1 MNKIIIILLFI
12 IPYFFQA
19 QNLAVNLVNQNEFLT
34 PGKVQTLVFKITNPF
49 SKDILVTPKVTLPKG
64 WILAAAPYEL
74 DLAANETKIYLAAIQ
89 VPINTSKG
97 KDSIHLIINDK
108 TNAILYS
115 QDFALMVSQVQRI
128 TLDVIS
134 TPSYVKAGDTIHSFF
149 ILKNEGNVEENIFI
163 ETSAAT
169 FVKGDNPILL
179 SPGMAATINAYQSTD
194 LKQPK
199 PSQNL
204 IKLTASV
211 KSDTTQSVFASQI
224 TNVIPAFP
232 VNEDVWLRFPIRV
245 AATYIGT
252 QQRNDYKSGFQGE
265 IYGRGALNE
274 ENTKFLEFRAIGPDR
289 FGLTVFSQYEEY
301 FINYKSNNFYAHLGD
316 KIFSSS
322 FLTEFSRYGRG
333 VELRQKYKKLEV
345 GGFYNKPRFFKDI
358 KEEINVYAKVN
369 FNAKNNI
376 RYGYLL
382 KRKDIDQED
391 HLHYVSG
398 ETNVFDKIGIQG
410 EYAVSNNE
418 KTQGTAWQLQA
429 QTYFNDL
436 NVSASYIY
444 ASPHFSGY
452 YRDTQFFTSNVNYRV
467 LPKLNLSANYQKD
480 ARNFERDT
488 LYGAAPFRE
497 AFQIGIRYNYLK
509 SGAVSLFSGTQ
520 EYEDRM
526 EHKQFF
532 YKERFNRIELT
543 QDIYKFSVNFQ
554 MFFAETTNF
563 LINSTGKTA
572 IQTANVSYN
581 YKRNS
586 ISLYGSYS
594 TVSRYAAKDEKL
606 FLYGGRINA
615 TIDDRW
621 YLSLFYQNT
630 YYLEEYYRDRNL
642 LELALNYRIS
652 PRQQI
657 NMLSRYAFAQKQLE
671 NKDFSFSVR
680 YALDIHAPIK
690 KVKEYG
696 FFEGNITTLESAQI
710 QGVKL
715 HLGPYSAITDER
727 GHFLF
732 KNVKPDTYF
741 LEIEQ
746 GTLGVKDITD
756 IDIPAKV
763 TIVEGGN
770 YLDFGITKASNIK
783 GTIILDDKDIA
794 DKEQSVIVEI
804 MSDNQVFRK
813 ICKIT
818 KPFDFTYL
826 RPGDWKLKVYRSA
839 LDSKYKILTDEI
851 NLTLNPNE
859 EKQVQIKISKTEKEI
874 KYLQKP
880 MKVGFNTSKDK
891 K

>member
-19 QNLAVNLVNQNEFLT
+19 QNLAVNLVNQNEFIT

-49 SKDILVTPKVTLPKG
+49 PKDILVTPKVTLPSG
-64 WILAAAPYEL
+64 WILAAAPYDL
-74 DLAANETKIYLAAIQ
+74 NLAANETKIYLVAIQ
-89 VPINTSKG
+89 VPINSSKG
-97 KDSIHLIINDK
+97 EDSIHLIINDK
-108 TNAILYS
+108 TNTILYS
-115 QDFALMVSQVQRI
+115 QDFALTVSQIQRI
-128 TLDVIS
+128 TLDLIS
-134 TPSYVKAGDTIHSFF
+134 APAYVKAGDTISSFF
-149 ILKNEGNVEENIFI
+149 ILKNEGNVQENIFI
-163 ETSAAT
+163 ETSAST
-169 FVKGDNPILL
+169 FIKGDNPILL
-179 SPGMAATINAYQSTD
+179 LPGMSSTINAYQVTA
-194 LKQPK
+194 LRQPK

-204 IKLTASV
+204 IKLTAAV

-232 VNEDVWLRFPIRV
+232 VNEDVWLRFPVRV
-245 AATYIGT
+245 AATYIGR
-252 QQRNDYKSGFQGE
+252 QQRNDYESGFQGE

-274 ENTKFLEFRAIGPDR
+274 ENTKLLEFRAIGPDR
-289 FGLTVFSQYEEY
+289 FGLTAFSQYEEY
-301 FINYKSNNFYAHLGD
+301 FINYKSNNFYAHIGD

-333 VELRQKYKKLEV
+333 IELRQKIKKLEV
-345 GGFYNKPRFFKDI
+345 GGFYNKPRFFRDI
-358 KEEINVYAKVN
+358 KEEINLYTKVN

-376 RYGYLL
+376 SYGYLL
-382 KRKDIDQED
+382 KRKDHQDD
-391 HLHYVSG
+391 HLQYVSG
-398 ETNVFDKIGIQG
+398 ETTVFDKIGIQG
-410 EYAVSNNE
+410 EYAISNND

-429 QTYFNDL
+429 QSYFNNL
-436 NVSASYIY
+436 NINVSYIH

-452 YRDTQFFTSNVNYRV
+452 YTDTQFFTSNVNYRI
-467 LPKLNLSANYQKD
+467 LPKLNLSVNYQKD

-509 SGAVSLFSGTQ
+509 RGALSLFNGTQ

-532 YKERFNRIELT
+532 YRERFNRIELS
-543 QDIYKFSVNFQ
+543 QDIYKFSINLQ

-563 LINSTGKTA
+563 LINSTGKTS
-572 IQTANVSYN
+572 IQTANLSYN

-594 TVSRYAAKDEKL
+594 TVSRYATKDEKL
-606 FLYGGRINA
+606 FLYGGRINT
-615 TIDDRW
+615 TIYDRW
-621 YLSLFYQNT
+621 DLSLFYQNT
-630 YYLEEYYRDRNL
+630 YYLEDYYRDRNL

-657 NMLSRYAFAQKQLE
+657 NMLSRYALAQNQLE
-671 NKDFSFSVR
+671 NKDFTFSIR

-690 KVKEYG
+690 KIKEYG
-696 FFEGNITTLESAQI
+696 FFEGNITTLESAQT

-770 YLDFGITKASNIK
+770 YFDFGITKASNIK
-783 GTIILDDKDIA
+783 GIIILDEKDVN

-804 MSDNQVFRK
+804 TSENSVLKK
-813 ICKIT
+813 ICNIT

-826 RPGDWKLKVYRSA
+826 RPGDWKLKVYRNG
-839 LDSKYKILTDEI
+839 LDSKYKILTDDI

-859 EKQVQIKISKTEKEI
+859 NKQVEIKISKAEKEI

-880 MKVGFNTSKDK
+880 MKVGFNNSKDK

>member
-19 QNLAVNLVNQNEFLT
+19 QNLAVNLVNQNEFIT

-49 SKDILVTPKVTLPKG
+49 PKDILVTPKVTLPSG
-64 WILAAAPYEL
+64 WILAAAPY
-74 DLAANETKIYLAAIQ
+74 DLNLGANETKIYLVAIQ
-89 VPINTSKG
+89 VPINSSKG
-97 KDSIHLIINDK
+97 EDSIHLIINDK
-108 TNAILYS
+108 TNIILYS
-115 QDFALMVSQVQRI
+115 QDFALTVSQIQRI
-128 TLDVIS
+128 TLDLIS
-134 TPSYVKAGDTIHSFF
+134 APAYVKAGDTISSFF
-149 ILKNEGNVEENIFI
+149 ILKNEGNVQENIFI
-163 ETSAAT
+163 ETSAST
-169 FVKGDNPILL
+169 FIKGDNPILL
-179 SPGMAATINAYQSTD
+179 LPGMSSTINAYQVTA
-194 LKQPK
+194 LRQPK

-204 IKLTASV
+204 IKLTAAV
-211 KSDTTQSVFASQI
+211 KSDTTQFVFASQI

-232 VNEDVWLRFPIRV
+232 VNEDVWLRFPVRV
-245 AATYIGT
+245 AATYIGR
-252 QQRNDYKSGFQGE
+252 QQRNDYESGFQGE

-274 ENTKFLEFRAIGPDR
+274 ENTKLLEFRAIGPDR
-289 FGLTVFSQYEEY
+289 FGLTAFSQYEEY
-301 FINYKSNNFYAHLGD
+301 FINYKSNNFYAHIGD

-333 VELRQKYKKLEV
+333 IELRQKIKKLEV
-345 GGFYNKPRFFKDI
+345 GGFYNKPRFFRDI
-358 KEEINVYAKVN
+358 KEEINLYTKVN

-376 RYGYLL
+376 SYGYLL
-382 KRKDIDQED
+382 KRKDHQDD
-391 HLHYVSG
+391 HLQYVSG
-398 ETNVFDKIGIQG
+398 ETTVFDKISIQG
-410 EYAVSNNE
+410 EYAISNNE

-429 QTYFNDL
+429 QSYFNNL
-436 NVSASYIY
+436 NINVSYIH

-452 YRDTQFFTSNVNYRV
+452 YTDTQFFTSNVNYRI
-467 LPKLNLSANYQKD
+467 LPKLNLSVNYQKD

-509 SGAVSLFSGTQ
+509 RGALSLFNGTQ

-532 YKERFNRIELT
+532 YRERFNRIELS
-543 QDIYKFSVNFQ
+543 QDIYKFSINLQ

-563 LINSTGKTA
+563 LINSTGKTS
-572 IQTANVSYN
+572 IQTANLSYN

-586 ISLYGSYS
+586 ISFYGSYS
-594 TVSRYAAKDEKL
+594 TVSRYATKDEKL
-606 FLYGGRINA
+606 FLYGGRINT
-615 TIDDRW
+615 TIYDRW
-621 YLSLFYQNT
+621 DLSLFYQNT
-630 YYLEEYYRDRNL
+630 YYLEDYYRDRNL

-657 NMLSRYAFAQKQLE
+657 NMLSRYALAQNQLE
-671 NKDFSFSVR
+671 NKDFTFSIR

-690 KVKEYG
+690 KIKEYG
-696 FFEGNITTLESAQI
+696 FFEGNITTLESAQT

-756 IDIPAKV
+756 IDIPAKI

-770 YLDFGITKASNIK
+770 YFDFGITKASNIK
-783 GTIILDDKDIA
+783 GIIILDEKDVN

-804 MSDNQVFRK
+804 TSENNVFKK
-813 ICKIT
+813 ICNIT

-826 RPGDWKLKVYRSA
+826 RPGDWKLKVYRNG
-839 LDSKYKILTDEI
+839 LDSKYKILTDDI

-859 EKQVQIKISKTEKEI
+859 NKQVEIKISKAEKEI

-880 MKVGFNTSKDK
+880 MKVGFNNSKDK

>member
-19 QNLAVNLVNQNEFLT
+19 QNLAVNLVNQNEFIT
-34 PGKVQTLVFKITNPF
+34 PGKVQTLVFKIANPF
-49 SKDILVTPKVTLPKG
+49 PKDILVTPKVTLPSG
-64 WILAAAPYEL
+64 WILAAAPYDL
-74 DLAANETKIYLAAIQ
+74 NLAANSTKIYLVAIQ
-89 VPINTSKG
+89 VPINSSKG
-97 KDSIHLIINDK
+97 EDSIHLIINDK
-108 TNAILYS
+108 TNTILYS
-115 QDFALMVSQVQRI
+115 QDFALTVSQIQRV
-128 TLDVIS
+128 TLDLIS
-134 TPSYVKAGDTIHSFF
+134 APAYVKAGDTISSFF
-149 ILKNEGNVEENIFI
+149 ILKNEGNVQENIFI
-163 ETSAAT
+163 ETSAST
-169 FVKGDNPILL
+169 FIKGDNPILL
-179 SPGMAATINAYQSTD
+179 LPGMSSTINAYQVTA
-194 LKQPK
+194 LRQPK

-204 IKLTASV
+204 IKLTAAV

-232 VNEDVWLRFPIRV
+232 VNEDVWLRFPVRV
-245 AATYIGT
+245 AATYIGR
-252 QQRNDYKSGFQGE
+252 QQRNDYESGFQGE

-274 ENTKFLEFRAIGPDR
+274 ENTKLLEFRAIGPDR
-289 FGLTVFSQYEEY
+289 FGLTAFSQYEEY
-301 FINYKSNNFYAHLGD
+301 FINYKSNNFYAHIGD

-333 VELRQKYKKLEV
+333 IELRQKIKKLEV
-345 GGFYNKPRFFKDI
+345 GGFYNKPRFFRDI
-358 KEEINVYAKVN
+358 KEEINLYTKVN

-376 RYGYLL
+376 SYGYLL
-382 KRKDIDQED
+382 KRKDHQDD
-391 HLHYVSG
+391 HLQYVSG
-398 ETNVFDKIGIQG
+398 ETTVFDKIGIQG
-410 EYAVSNNE
+410 EYAISNNE

-429 QTYFNDL
+429 QSYFNNL
-436 NVSASYIY
+436 NINVSYIH

-452 YRDTQFFTSNVNYRV
+452 YTDTQFFTSNVNYRI
-467 LPKLNLSANYQKD
+467 LPKLNLSVNYQKD

-509 SGAVSLFSGTQ
+509 RGALSLFNGTQ

-532 YKERFNRIELT
+532 YRERFNRIELS
-543 QDIYKFSVNFQ
+543 QDIYKFSINLQ

-563 LINSTGKTA
+563 LINSTGKTF
-572 IQTANVSYN
+572 IQTANLSYN

-594 TVSRYAAKDEKL
+594 TVSRYATKDEKL
-606 FLYGGRINA
+606 FLYGGRINT
-615 TIDDRW
+615 TIYDRW
-621 YLSLFYQNT
+621 DLSLFYQNT
-630 YYLEEYYRDRNL
+630 YYLEDYYRDRNL

-657 NMLSRYAFAQKQLE
+657 NMLSRYALAQNQLE
-671 NKDFSFSVR
+671 NKDFTFSIR

-690 KVKEYG
+690 KIKEYG
-696 FFEGNITTLESAQI
+696 FFEGNITTLESAQT

-756 IDIPAKV
+756 IDIPAKI

-770 YLDFGITKASNIK
+770 YFDFGITKASNIK
-783 GTIILDDKDIA
+783 GIIILDEKDVN

-804 MSDNQVFRK
+804 TSENSVFKK
-813 ICKIT
+813 ICNIT

-826 RPGDWKLKVYRSA
+826 RPGDWKLKVYRNG
-839 LDSKYKILTDEI
+839 LDSKYKILTDDI

-859 EKQVQIKISKTEKEI
+859 NKQVEIKINKAEREI

-880 MKVGFNTSKDK
+880 MKVGFNNSKDK

>member
-19 QNLAVNLVNQNEFLT
+19 QNLAVNLVNQNEFIT

-49 SKDILVTPKVTLPKG
+49 PKDILVTPKVTLPSG
-64 WILAAAPYEL
+64 WILAAAPYDL
-74 DLAANETKIYLAAIQ
+74 NLAANETKIYLVAIQ
-89 VPINTSKG
+89 VPINSSKG
-97 KDSIHLIINDK
+97 EDSIHLIINDK
-108 TNAILYS
+108 TNTILYS
-115 QDFALMVSQVQRI
+115 QDFALTVSQIQRI
-128 TLDVIS
+128 TLDLIS
-134 TPSYVKAGDTIHSFF
+134 APAYVKAGDTISSFF
-149 ILKNEGNVEENIFI
+149 ILKNEGNVQENIFI
-163 ETSAAT
+163 ETSAST
-169 FVKGDNPILL
+169 FIKGDNPILL
-179 SPGMAATINAYQSTD
+179 LPGMSSTINAYQVTA
-194 LKQPK
+194 LRQPK

-204 IKLTASV
+204 IKLTAAV

-232 VNEDVWLRFPIRV
+232 VNEDVWLRFPVRV
-245 AATYIGT
+245 AATYIGR
-252 QQRNDYKSGFQGE
+252 QQRNDYESGFQGE

-274 ENTKFLEFRAIGPDR
+274 ENTKLLEFRAIGPDR
-289 FGLTVFSQYEEY
+289 FGLTAFSQYEEY
-301 FINYKSNNFYAHLGD
+301 FINYKSNNFYAHIGD

-333 VELRQKYKKLEV
+333 IELRQKIKKLEV
-345 GGFYNKPRFFKDI
+345 GGFYNKPRFFRDI
-358 KEEINVYAKVN
+358 KEEINLYTKVN

-376 RYGYLL
+376 SYGYLL
-382 KRKDIDQED
+382 KRKDHQDD
-391 HLHYVSG
+391 HLQYVSG
-398 ETNVFDKIGIQG
+398 ETTVFDKIGIQG
-410 EYAVSNNE
+410 EYAISNND

-429 QTYFNDL
+429 QSYFNNL
-436 NVSASYIY
+436 NVNVSYIH

-452 YRDTQFFTSNVNYRV
+452 YTDTQFFTSNVNYRI
-467 LPKLNLSANYQKD
+467 LPKLNLSVNYQKD

-509 SGAVSLFSGTQ
+509 RGALSLFNGTQ

-532 YKERFNRIELT
+532 YRERFNRIELS
-543 QDIYKFSVNFQ
+543 QDIYKFSINLQ

-563 LINSTGKTA
+563 LINSTGKTS
-572 IQTANVSYN
+572 IQTANLSYN

-594 TVSRYAAKDEKL
+594 TVSRYATKDEKL
-606 FLYGGRINA
+606 FLYGGRINT
-615 TIDDRW
+615 TIYDRW
-621 YLSLFYQNT
+621 DLSLFYQNT
-630 YYLEEYYRDRNL
+630 YYLEDYYRDRNL

-657 NMLSRYAFAQKQLE
+657 NMLSRYALAQNQLE
-671 NKDFSFSVR
+671 NKDFTFSIR

-690 KVKEYG
+690 KIKEYG
-696 FFEGNITTLESAQI
+696 FFEGNITTLESAQT

-756 IDIPAKV
+756 IDIPAKI

-770 YLDFGITKASNIK
+770 YFDFGITKASNIK
-783 GTIILDDKDIA
+783 GIIILDEKDVN

-804 MSDNQVFRK
+804 TSENSVFKK
-813 ICKIT
+813 ICNIT

-826 RPGDWKLKVYRSA
+826 RPGDWKLKVYRNG
-839 LDSKYKILTDEI
+839 LDSKYKILTDDI

-859 EKQVQIKISKTEKEI
+859 NKQVEIKISKAEKEI

-880 MKVGFNTSKDK
+880 MKVGFNNSKDK

>member
-19 QNLAVNLVNQNEFLT
+19 QNLAVNLVNQNEFIT

-49 SKDILVTPKVTLPKG
+49 PKDILVTPKVTLPSG
-64 WILAAAPYEL
+64 WILAAAPYDL
-74 DLAANETKIYLAAIQ
+74 NLAANETKIYLVAIQ
-89 VPINTSKG
+89 VPINSSKG
-97 KDSIHLIINDK
+97 EDSIHLIINDK
-108 TNAILYS
+108 TNTILYS
-115 QDFALMVSQVQRI
+115 QDFALTVSQVQRI
-128 TLDVIS
+128 TLDLIS
-134 TPSYVKAGDTIHSFF
+134 APAYVKAGDTISSFF
-149 ILKNEGNVEENIFI
+149 ILKNEGNVQENIFI
-163 ETSAAT
+163 ETSAST
-169 FVKGDNPILL
+169 FIKGDNPILL
-179 SPGMAATINAYQSTD
+179 LPGMSSTINAYQVTA
-194 LKQPK
+194 LRQPK

-204 IKLTASV
+204 IKLTAAV

-232 VNEDVWLRFPIRV
+232 VNEDVWLRFPVRV
-245 AATYIGT
+245 AATYIGR
-252 QQRNDYKSGFQGE
+252 QQRNDYESGFQGE

-274 ENTKFLEFRAIGPDR
+274 ENTKLLEFRAIGPDR
-289 FGLTVFSQYEEY
+289 FGLTAFSQYEEY
-301 FINYKSNNFYAHLGD
+301 FINYKSNNFYAHIGD

-333 VELRQKYKKLEV
+333 IELRQKIKKLEV
-345 GGFYNKPRFFKDI
+345 GGFYNKPRFFRDI
-358 KEEINVYAKVN
+358 KEEINLYTKVN

-376 RYGYLL
+376 SYGYLL
-382 KRKDIDQED
+382 KRKDHQDD
-391 HLHYVSG
+391 HLQYVSG
-398 ETNVFDKIGIQG
+398 ETTVFDKIGIQG
-410 EYAVSNNE
+410 EYAISNND

-429 QTYFNDL
+429 QSYFNNL
-436 NVSASYIY
+436 NINVSYIH

-452 YRDTQFFTSNVNYRV
+452 YTDTQFFTSNVNYRI
-467 LPKLNLSANYQKD
+467 LPKLNLSVNYQKD

-509 SGAVSLFSGTQ
+509 RGALSLFNGTQ

-532 YKERFNRIELT
+532 YRERFNRIELS
-543 QDIYKFSVNFQ
+543 QDIYKFSINLQ

-563 LINSTGKTA
+563 LINSTGKTS

-594 TVSRYAAKDEKL
+594 TVSRYATKDEKL
-606 FLYGGRINA
+606 FLYGGRINT
-615 TIDDRW
+615 TIYDRW
-621 YLSLFYQNT
+621 DLSLFYQNT
-630 YYLEEYYRDRNL
+630 YYLEDYYRDRNL

-657 NMLSRYAFAQKQLE
+657 NMLSRYALAQNQLE
-671 NKDFSFSVR
+671 NKDFTFSIR

-690 KVKEYG
+690 KIKEYG
-696 FFEGNITTLESAQI
+696 FFEGNITTLESAQT

-756 IDIPAKV
+756 IDIPAKI

-770 YLDFGITKASNIK
+770 YFDFGITKASNIK
-783 GTIILDDKDIA
+783 GIIILDEKDVN

-804 MSDNQVFRK
+804 TSENSVFKK
-813 ICKIT
+813 ICNIT

-826 RPGDWKLKVYRSA
+826 RPGNWKLKVYRNG
-839 LDSKYKILTDEI
+839 LDSKYKILTDDI

-859 EKQVQIKISKTEKEI
+859 NKQVEIKINKAEREI

-880 MKVGFNTSKDK
+880 MKVGFNNSKDK

>member
-34 PGKVQTLVFKITNPF
+34 PGKVQTLVFKITNSFP
-49 SKDILVTPKVTLPKG
+49 KDILVTPKVTLPSG
-64 WILAAAPYEL
+64 WILAAAPYDL
-74 DLAANETKIYLAAIQ
+74 NLAANETKIYLVAIQ
-89 VPINTSKG
+89 VPINSSKG
-97 KDSIHLIINDK
+97 EDSIHLIINDK
-108 TNAILYS
+108 TNTILYS
-115 QDFALMVSQVQRI
+115 QDFALTVSQIQRI
-128 TLDVIS
+128 TLDLIS
-134 TPSYVKAGDTIHSFF
+134 APAYVKAGDTISSFF
-149 ILKNEGNVEENIFI
+149 ILKNEGNVQENIFI
-163 ETSAAT
+163 ETSAST
-169 FVKGDNPILL
+169 FIKGDNPILL
-179 SPGMAATINAYQSTD
+179 LPGMSSTINAYQVTA
-194 LKQPK
+194 LRQPK

-204 IKLTASV
+204 IKLTAAV

-232 VNEDVWLRFPIRV
+232 VNEDVWLRFPVRV
-245 AATYIGT
+245 AATYIGR
-252 QQRNDYKSGFQGE
+252 QQRNDYESGFQGE

-274 ENTKFLEFRAIGPDR
+274 ENTKLLEFRAIGPDR
-289 FGLTVFSQYEEY
+289 FGLTAFSQYEEY
-301 FINYKSNNFYAHLGD
+301 FINYKSNNFYAHIGD

-333 VELRQKYKKLEV
+333 IELRQKIKKLEV
-345 GGFYNKPRFFKDI
+345 GGFYNKPRFFRDI
-358 KEEINVYAKVN
+358 KEEINLYTKVN

-376 RYGYLL
+376 SYGYLL
-382 KRKDIDQED
+382 KRKDHQDD
-391 HLHYVSG
+391 HLQYVSG
-398 ETNVFDKIGIQG
+398 ETTVFDKIGIQG
-410 EYAVSNNE
+410 EYAISNND

-429 QTYFNDL
+429 QSYFNNL
-436 NVSASYIY
+436 NVNVSYIH

-452 YRDTQFFTSNVNYRV
+452 YTDTQFFTSNVNYRI
-467 LPKLNLSANYQKD
+467 LPKLNLSVNYQKD

-509 SGAVSLFSGTQ
+509 RGALSLFNGTQ

-532 YKERFNRIELT
+532 YRERFNRIELS
-543 QDIYKFSVNFQ
+543 QDIYKFSINLQ

-563 LINSTGKTA
+563 LINSTGKTS
-572 IQTANVSYN
+572 IQTANLSYN

-594 TVSRYAAKDEKL
+594 TVSRYATKDEKL
-606 FLYGGRINA
+606 FLYGGRINT
-615 TIDDRW
+615 TIYDRW
-621 YLSLFYQNT
+621 DLSLFYQNT
-630 YYLEEYYRDRNL
+630 YYLEDYYRDRNL

-657 NMLSRYAFAQKQLE
+657 NMLSRYALAQNQLE
-671 NKDFSFSVR
+671 NKDFTFSIR

-690 KVKEYG
+690 KIKEYG
-696 FFEGNITTLESAQI
+696 FFEGNITTLESAQT

-756 IDIPAKV
+756 IDIPAKI

-770 YLDFGITKASNIK
+770 YFDFGITKASNIK
-783 GTIILDDKDIA
+783 GIIILDEKDVN

-804 MSDNQVFRK
+804 TSENSVFKK
-813 ICKIT
+813 ICNIT

-826 RPGDWKLKVYRSA
+826 RPGDWKLKVYRNG
-839 LDSKYKILTDEI
+839 LDSKYKILTDDI

-859 EKQVQIKISKTEKEI
+859 NKQVEIKISKAEREI

-880 MKVGFNTSKDK
+880 MKVGFNNSKDK

>member
-19 QNLAVNLVNQNEFLT
+19 QNLAVNLVNQNEFIT

-49 SKDILVTPKVTLPKG
+49 PKDILVTPKVTLPSG
-64 WILAAAPYEL
+64 WILAAAPYDL
-74 DLAANETKIYLAAIQ
+74 NLAANETKIYLVAIQ
-89 VPINTSKG
+89 VPINSSKG
-97 KDSIHLIINDK
+97 EDSIHLIINDK
-108 TNAILYS
+108 TNTILYS
-115 QDFALMVSQVQRI
+115 QDFALTVSQIQRI
-128 TLDVIS
+128 TLDLIS
-134 TPSYVKAGDTIHSFF
+134 APAYVKAGDTISSFF
-149 ILKNEGNVEENIFI
+149 ILKNEGNVQENIFI
-163 ETSAAT
+163 ETSAST
-169 FVKGDNPILL
+169 FIKGDNPILL
-179 SPGMAATINAYQSTD
+179 LPGMSSTINAYQVTA
-194 LKQPK
+194 LRQPK

-204 IKLTASV
+204 IKLTAAV
-211 KSDTTQSVFASQI
+211 KSDSTQSVFASQI

-232 VNEDVWLRFPIRV
+232 VNEDVWLRFPVRV
-245 AATYIGT
+245 AATYIGR
-252 QQRNDYKSGFQGE
+252 QQRNDYESGFQGE

-274 ENTKFLEFRAIGPDR
+274 ENTKLLEFRAIGPDR
-289 FGLTVFSQYEEY
+289 FGLTAFSQYEEY
-301 FINYKSNNFYAHLGD
+301 FINYKSNNFYAHIGD

-333 VELRQKYKKLEV
+333 IELRQKIKKLEV
-345 GGFYNKPRFFKDI
+345 GGFYNKPRFFRDI
-358 KEEINVYAKVN
+358 KEEINLYTKVN

-376 RYGYLL
+376 SYGYLL
-382 KRKDIDQED
+382 KRKDYQDD
-391 HLHYVSG
+391 HLQYVSG
-398 ETNVFDKIGIQG
+398 ETTVFDKIGIQG
-410 EYAVSNNE
+410 EYAISNND

-429 QTYFNDL
+429 QSYFNNL
-436 NVSASYIY
+436 NVNVSYIH

-452 YRDTQFFTSNVNYRV
+452 YTDTQFFTSNVNYRI
-467 LPKLNLSANYQKD
+467 LPKLNLSVNYQKD

-509 SGAVSLFSGTQ
+509 RGVLSLFNGTQ

-532 YKERFNRIELT
+532 YRERFNRIELS
-543 QDIYKFSVNFQ
+543 QDIYKFSINLQ

-563 LINSTGKTA
+563 LINSTGKTS
-572 IQTANVSYN
+572 IQTANLSYN

-594 TVSRYAAKDEKL
+594 TVSRYATKDEKL
-606 FLYGGRINA
+606 FLYGGRINT
-615 TIDDRW
+615 TIYDRW
-621 YLSLFYQNT
+621 DLSLFYQNT
-630 YYLEEYYRDRNL
+630 YYLEDYYRDRNL

-657 NMLSRYAFAQKQLE
+657 NMLSRYALAQNQLE
-671 NKDFSFSVR
+671 NKDFTFSIR

-690 KVKEYG
+690 KIKEYG
-696 FFEGNITTLESAQI
+696 FFEGNITTLESAQT

-756 IDIPAKV
+756 IDIPAKI
-763 TIVEGGN
+763 TIIEGGN
-770 YLDFGITKASNIK
+770 YFDFGITKASNIK
-783 GTIILDDKDIA
+783 GIIILDEKDVN
-794 DKEQSVIVEI
+794 DKEQSIIVEI
-804 MSDNQVFRK
+804 TSENSVFKK
-813 ICKIT
+813 ICNIT

-826 RPGDWKLKVYRSA
+826 RPGDWKLKVYRNG
-839 LDSKYKILTDEI
+839 LDSKYKILTDDI

-859 EKQVQIKISKTEKEI
+859 NKQVEIKISKAEREI

-880 MKVGFNTSKDK
+880 MKVGFNNSKDK

>member
-19 QNLAVNLVNQNEFLT
+19 QNLAVNLVNQNEFIT

-49 SKDILVTPKVTLPKG
+49 PKDILVTPKVTLPSG
-64 WILAAAPYEL
+64 WILAAAPY
-74 DLAANETKIYLAAIQ
+74 DLNLGANETKIYLVAIQ
-89 VPINTSKG
+89 VPINSSKG
-97 KDSIHLIINDK
+97 EDSIHLIINDK
-108 TNAILYS
+108 TNTILYS
-115 QDFALMVSQVQRI
+115 QDFALTVSQIQRI
-128 TLDVIS
+128 TLDLIS
-134 TPSYVKAGDTIHSFF
+134 APAYVKAGDTISSFF
-149 ILKNEGNVEENIFI
+149 ILKNEGNVQENIFI
-163 ETSAAT
+163 ETSAST
-169 FVKGDNPILL
+169 FIKGDNPILL
-179 SPGMAATINAYQSTD
+179 LPGMSSTINAYQVTA
-194 LKQPK
+194 LRQPK

-204 IKLTASV
+204 IKLTAAV
-211 KSDTTQSVFASQI
+211 KSDSTQSVFASQI

-232 VNEDVWLRFPIRV
+232 VNEDVWLRFPVRV
-245 AATYIGT
+245 AATYIGR
-252 QQRNDYKSGFQGE
+252 QQRNDYESGFQGE

-274 ENTKFLEFRAIGPDR
+274 ENTKLLEFRAIGPDR
-289 FGLTVFSQYEEY
+289 FGLTAFSQYEEY
-301 FINYKSNNFYAHLGD
+301 FINYKSNNFYAHIGD

-333 VELRQKYKKLEV
+333 IELRQKIKKLEV
-345 GGFYNKPRFFKDI
+345 GGFYNKPRFFRDI
-358 KEEINVYAKVN
+358 KEEINLYTKVN

-376 RYGYLL
+376 SYGYLL
-382 KRKDIDQED
+382 KRKDHQDD
-391 HLHYVSG
+391 HLQYVSG
-398 ETNVFDKIGIQG
+398 ETTVFDKIGIQG
-410 EYAVSNNE
+410 EYAISNNE

-429 QTYFNDL
+429 QSYFNNL
-436 NVSASYIY
+436 NVNVSYIH

-452 YRDTQFFTSNVNYRV
+452 YTDTQFFTSNVNYRI
-467 LPKLNLSANYQKD
+467 LPKLNLSVNYQKD

-509 SGAVSLFSGTQ
+509 RGALSLFNGTQ

-532 YKERFNRIELT
+532 YRERFNRIELS
-543 QDIYKFSVNFQ
+543 QDIYKFSINLQ

-563 LINSTGKTA
+563 LINSTGKTS
-572 IQTANVSYN
+572 IQTANLSYN

-594 TVSRYAAKDEKL
+594 TVSRYATKDEKL
-606 FLYGGRINA
+606 FLYGGRINT
-615 TIDDRW
+615 TIYDRW
-621 YLSLFYQNT
+621 DLSLFYQNT
-630 YYLEEYYRDRNL
+630 YYLEDYYRDRNL

-657 NMLSRYAFAQKQLE
+657 NMLSRYALAQNQLE
-671 NKDFSFSVR
+671 NKDFTFFIR

-690 KVKEYG
+690 KIKEYG
-696 FFEGNITTLESAQI
+696 FFEGNITTLESAQT

-756 IDIPAKV
+756 IDIPAKI

-770 YLDFGITKASNIK
+770 YFDFGITKASNIK
-783 GTIILDDKDIA
+783 GIIILDEKDVN

-804 MSDNQVFRK
+804 TSENSVFKK
-813 ICKIT
+813 ICNIT

-826 RPGDWKLKVYRSA
+826 RPGDWKLKVYRNG
-839 LDSKYKILTDEI
+839 LDSKYKILTDDI

-859 EKQVQIKISKTEKEI
+859 NKQVEIKISKAEKEI

-880 MKVGFNTSKDK
+880 MKVGFNNSKDK

>member
-19 QNLAVNLVNQNEFLT
+19 QNLAVNLVNQNEFIT

-49 SKDILVTPKVTLPKG
+49 PKDILVTPKVTLPSG
-64 WILAAAPYEL
+64 WILAAAPYDL
-74 DLAANETKIYLAAIQ
+74 NLAANETKIYLVAIQ
-89 VPINTSKG
+89 VPINSSKG
-97 KDSIHLIINDK
+97 EDSIHLIINDK
-108 TNAILYS
+108 TNTILYS
-115 QDFALMVSQVQRI
+115 QDFALTVSQVQRI
-128 TLDVIS
+128 TLDLIS
-134 TPSYVKAGDTIHSFF
+134 APAYVKAGDTISSFF
-149 ILKNEGNVEENIFI
+149 ILKNEGNVQENIFI
-163 ETSAAT
+163 ETSAST
-169 FVKGDNPILL
+169 FIKGDNPILL
-179 SPGMAATINAYQSTD
+179 LPGTSSTINAYQVTA
-194 LKQPK
+194 LRQPK

-204 IKLTASV
+204 IKLTAAV

-232 VNEDVWLRFPIRV
+232 VNEDVWLRFPVRV
-245 AATYIGT
+245 AATYIGR
-252 QQRNDYKSGFQGE
+252 QQRNDYESGFQGE

-274 ENTKFLEFRAIGPDR
+274 ENTKLLEFRAIGPDR
-289 FGLTVFSQYEEY
+289 FGLTAFSQYEEY
-301 FINYKSNNFYAHLGD
+301 FINYKSNNFYAHIGD

-333 VELRQKYKKLEV
+333 IELRQKIKKLEV
-345 GGFYNKPRFFKDI
+345 GGFYNKPRFFRDI
-358 KEEINVYAKVN
+358 KEEINLYTKVN

-376 RYGYLL
+376 SYGYLL
-382 KRKDIDQED
+382 KRKDHQDD
-391 HLHYVSG
+391 HLQYVSG
-398 ETNVFDKIGIQG
+398 ETTVFDKIGIQG
-410 EYAVSNNE
+410 EYAISNND

-429 QTYFNDL
+429 QSYFNNL
-436 NVSASYIY
+436 NINVSYIH

-452 YRDTQFFTSNVNYRV
+452 YTDTQFFTSNVNYRI
-467 LPKLNLSANYQKD
+467 LPKLNLSVNYQKD

-509 SGAVSLFSGTQ
+509 RGALSLFNGTQ

-532 YKERFNRIELT
+532 YRERFNRIELS
-543 QDIYKFSVNFQ
+543 QDIYKFSINLQ

-563 LINSTGKTA
+563 LINSTGKTS
-572 IQTANVSYN
+572 IQTANLSYN

-594 TVSRYAAKDEKL
+594 TVSRYATKDEKL
-606 FLYGGRINA
+606 FLYGGRINT
-615 TIDDRW
+615 TIYDRW
-621 YLSLFYQNT
+621 DLSLFYQNT
-630 YYLEEYYRDRNL
+630 YYLEDYYRDRNL

-657 NMLSRYAFAQKQLE
+657 NMLSRYALAQNQLE
-671 NKDFSFSVR
+671 NKDFTFSIR

-690 KVKEYG
+690 KIKEYG
-696 FFEGNITTLESAQI
+696 FFEGNITTLESAQT

-756 IDIPAKV
+756 IDIPAKI

-770 YLDFGITKASNIK
+770 YFDFGITKASNIK
-783 GTIILDDKDIA
+783 GIIILDEKDVN

-804 MSDNQVFRK
+804 TSENSVFKK
-813 ICKIT
+813 ICNIT

-826 RPGDWKLKVYRSA
+826 RPGDWKLKVYRNG
-839 LDSKYKILTDEI
+839 LDSKYKILTDDI

-859 EKQVQIKISKTEKEI
+859 NKQVEIKISKAEREI

-880 MKVGFNTSKDK
+880 MKVGFNNSKDK

>member
-19 QNLAVNLVNQNEFLT
+19 QNLAVNLVNQNEFIT

-49 SKDILVTPKVTLPKG
+49 PKDILVTPKVTLPSG
-64 WILAAAPYEL
+64 WILAAAPYDL
-74 DLAANETKIYLAAIQ
+74 NLAANETKIYLVAIQ
-89 VPINTSKG
+89 VPINSSKG
-97 KDSIHLIINDK
+97 EDSIHLIINDK
-108 TNAILYS
+108 TNTILYS
-115 QDFALMVSQVQRI
+115 QDFALTVSQVQRI
-128 TLDVIS
+128 TLDLIS
-134 TPSYVKAGDTIHSFF
+134 APAYVKAGDTISSFF
-149 ILKNEGNVEENIFI
+149 ILKNEGNVQQNIFI
-163 ETSAAT
+163 ETSAST
-169 FVKGDNPILL
+169 FIKGDNPILL
-179 SPGMAATINAYQSTD
+179 LPGTSSTINAYQVTA
-194 LKQPK
+194 LRQPK

-204 IKLTASV
+204 IKLTAAV

-232 VNEDVWLRFPIRV
+232 VNEDVWLRFPVRV
-245 AATYIGT
+245 AATYIGR
-252 QQRNDYKSGFQGE
+252 QQRNDYESGFQGE

-274 ENTKFLEFRAIGPDR
+274 ENTKLLEFRAIGPDR
-289 FGLTVFSQYEEY
+289 FGLTAFSQYEEY
-301 FINYKSNNFYAHLGD
+301 FINYKSNNFYAHIGD

-333 VELRQKYKKLEV
+333 IELRQKIKKLEV
-345 GGFYNKPRFFKDI
+345 GGFYNKPRFFRDI
-358 KEEINVYAKVN
+358 KEEINLYTKVN

-376 RYGYLL
+376 SYGYLL
-382 KRKDIDQED
+382 KRKDHQDD
-391 HLHYVSG
+391 HLQYVSG
-398 ETNVFDKIGIQG
+398 ETTVFDKIGIQG
-410 EYAVSNNE
+410 EYAISNND

-429 QTYFNDL
+429 QSYFNNL
-436 NVSASYIY
+436 NVNVSYIH

-452 YRDTQFFTSNVNYRV
+452 YTDTQFFTSNVNYRI
-467 LPKLNLSANYQKD
+467 LPKLNLSVNYQKD

-509 SGAVSLFSGTQ
+509 RGALSLFNGTQ

-532 YKERFNRIELT
+532 YRERFNRIELS
-543 QDIYKFSVNFQ
+543 QDIYKFSINLQ

-563 LINSTGKTA
+563 LINSTGKTS

-594 TVSRYAAKDEKL
+594 TVSRYATKDEKL
-606 FLYGGRINA
+606 FLYGGRINT
-615 TIDDRW
+615 TIYDRW
-621 YLSLFYQNT
+621 DLSLFYQNT
-630 YYLEEYYRDRNL
+630 YYLEDYYRDRNL

-657 NMLSRYAFAQKQLE
+657 NMLSRYALAQNQLE
-671 NKDFSFSVR
+671 NKDFTFSIR

-690 KVKEYG
+690 KIKEYG

-756 IDIPAKV
+756 IDIPAKI

-770 YLDFGITKASNIK
+770 YFDFGITKASNIK
-783 GTIILDDKDIA
+783 GIIILDEKDVN

-804 MSDNQVFRK
+804 TSENSVFKK
-813 ICKIT
+813 ICNIT

-826 RPGDWKLKVYRSA
+826 RPGDWKLKVYRNG
-839 LDSKYKILTDEI
+839 LDSKYKILTDDI

-859 EKQVQIKISKTEKEI
+859 NKQVEIKISKAEREI

-880 MKVGFNTSKDK
+880 MKVGFNNSKDK

>member
-19 QNLAVNLVNQNEFLT
+19 QNLAVNLVNQNEFIT

-49 SKDILVTPKVTLPKG
+49 PKDILVTPKVTLPSG
-64 WILAAAPYEL
+64 WILAAAPYDL
-74 DLAANETKIYLAAIQ
+74 NLAANETKIYLVAIQ
-89 VPINTSKG
+89 VPINSSKG
-97 KDSIHLIINDK
+97 EDSIHLIINDK
-108 TNAILYS
+108 TNTILYS
-115 QDFALMVSQVQRI
+115 QDFALTVSQIQRI
-128 TLDVIS
+128 TLDLIS
-134 TPSYVKAGDTIHSFF
+134 APAYVKAGDTISSFF
-149 ILKNEGNVEENIFI
+149 ILKNEGNVQENIFI
-163 ETSAAT
+163 ETSAST
-169 FVKGDNPILL
+169 FIKGDNPILL
-179 SPGMAATINAYQSTD
+179 LPGMSSTINAYQVTA
-194 LKQPK
+194 LRQPK

-204 IKLTASV
+204 IKLTAAL

-232 VNEDVWLRFPIRV
+232 VNEDVWLRFPVRV
-245 AATYIGT
+245 AATYIGR
-252 QQRNDYKSGFQGE
+252 QQRNDYESGFQGE

-274 ENTKFLEFRAIGPDR
+274 ENTKLLEFRAIGPDR
-289 FGLTVFSQYEEY
+289 FGLTAFSQYEEY
-301 FINYKSNNFYAHLGD
+301 FINYKSNNFYAHIGD

-333 VELRQKYKKLEV
+333 IELRQKIKKLEV
-345 GGFYNKPRFFKDI
+345 GGFYNKPRFFRDI
-358 KEEINVYAKVN
+358 KEEINLYTKVN

-376 RYGYLL
+376 SYGYLL
-382 KRKDIDQED
+382 KRKDHQDD
-391 HLHYVSG
+391 HLQYVSG
-398 ETNVFDKIGIQG
+398 ETTVFDKIGIQG
-410 EYAVSNNE
+410 EYAISNND

-429 QTYFNDL
+429 QSYFNNL
-436 NVSASYIY
+436 NVNVSYIH

-452 YRDTQFFTSNVNYRV
+452 YTDTQFFTSNVNYRI
-467 LPKLNLSANYQKD
+467 LPKLNLSVNYQKD

-509 SGAVSLFSGTQ
+509 RGALSLFNGTQ

-532 YKERFNRIELT
+532 YRERFNRIELS
-543 QDIYKFSVNFQ
+543 QDIYKFSINLQ

-563 LINSTGKTA
+563 LINSTGKTS
-572 IQTANVSYN
+572 IQTANLSYN

-594 TVSRYAAKDEKL
+594 TVSRYATKDEKL
-606 FLYGGRINA
+606 FLYGGRINT
-615 TIDDRW
+615 TIYDRW
-621 YLSLFYQNT
+621 DLSLFYQNT
-630 YYLEEYYRDRNL
+630 YYLEDYYKDRNL

-657 NMLSRYAFAQKQLE
+657 NMLSRYALAQNQLE
-671 NKDFSFSVR
+671 NKDFTFSIR

-690 KVKEYG
+690 KIKEYG
-696 FFEGNITTLESAQI
+696 FFEGNITTLESAQT

-756 IDIPAKV
+756 IDIPAKI

-770 YLDFGITKASNIK
+770 YFDFGITKASNIK
-783 GTIILDDKDIA
+783 GIIILDEKDVN

-804 MSDNQVFRK
+804 TSENSVFKK
-813 ICKIT
+813 ICNIT

-826 RPGDWKLKVYRSA
+826 RPGDWKLKVYRNG
-839 LDSKYKILTDEI
+839 LDSKYKILTDDI

-859 EKQVQIKISKTEKEI
+859 NKQVEIKISKAEREI

-880 MKVGFNTSKDK
+880 MKVGFNNSKDK